1 MSRMENILKEKN
13 TMIDKLRSELAVLSK
28 KTVEHSKKLKDNTG
42 KEELETAMLKDNQ
55 EIKVLR

>member
-13 TMIDKLRSELAVLSK
+13 DMIDKLRTELAILSK

-42 KEELETAMLKDNQ
+42 KE
-55 EIKVLR
+55 